1 MTLGLTVFREVSDMP
16 DPLQALLESALQ
28 NNQFAPTSRYAGI
41 EKATHVQPDGTT
53 VVHLKR
59 RLLPIGRSVHGA
71 RRAHGE
77 GRRTARHHRRQYL
90 GDPEQ
95 FWRVCDANE
104 AMRPE
109 ELTEEAGRTVKIT
122 LPEGIAGSAECLKGS
137 RSRC

>member
-1 MTLGLTVFREVSDMP
+1 MP

-53 VVHLKR
+53 VVRLKR
-59 RLLPIGRSVHGA
+59 RFLPSADRFTVLVEHTVKE
-71 RRAHGE
+71 GE
-77 GRRTARHHRRQYL
+77 RLDTITAQYL

-109 ELTEEAGRTVKIT
+109 ELTEEAGRTVTIT
-122 LPEGIAGSAECLKGS
+122 LPEGIAGAPDA
-137 RSRC
+137 